1 MNIIAFIK
9 DRARFY
15 NCPAC
20 AKNLES
26 CEVKMLKQAE
36 SHLTVEVTCA
46 NCDVTFIVVLAV
58 QYNADDVM
66 DDAVEEAGQT
76 VASGSRSGA
85 APISHDEVLDVHDLL
100 RDFKGN
106 FKDLLRSSD
115 PRSN

>member
-9 DRARFY
+9 ERARYY

-46 NCDVTFIVVLAV
+46 KCGVTFIVVLAV
-58 QYNADDVM
+58 QYNGEDPIEDV
-66 DDAVEEAGQT
+66 VEEPS
-76 VASGSRSGA
+76 VPSGHHEGA

-106 FKDLLRSSD
+106 FKELLRSND